1 MSSKPAA
8 FSDTSI
14 DPSSPQ
20 QRAKRLLVLREMT
33 GLSRDK
39 FHQRYGIARGTLQN
53 WESAR
58 FGGLTSKGARTI
70 LIAFQAEGIQADLQ
84 WLLHGIGPAPCIT
97 QASGITQN
105 ANPLAHLEA
114 QESQAIAEELLIF
127 RNHNNDEVIDFVIPD
142 DSMTPLFQKG
152 DYVAGVRR
160 YQDKMEEVV
169 GLNCIVQTKEH
180 GLLLRHVK
188 QSEELGSYHLF
199 CLNLHGETKRP
210 CLYNVALISA
220 APVIWHRRTSVSAS

>member
-84 WLLHGIGPAPCIT
+84 WLLHGIGPAPLT

-169 GLNCIVQTKEH
+169 GLSCIVQTKEH

-188 QSEELGSYHLF
+188 QSEDQRYHLF

-210 CLYNVALISA
+210 CLYNVALISQ
-220 APVIWHRRTSVSAS
+220 HRSYGIVTGVSAS